1 MSDRVIVSLAAI
13 PMISGALLLLA
24 FQRAPAP
31 QAKAAKRI
39 ASSAAV
45 QGSDRA
51 PGSTPWVG
59 VVVAGNTAELAADQA
74 GRVTDVWLEVG
85 ARVEADQ
92 PILQIDSSD
101 AADAL
106 GMAGA
111 ELGQKASEAAR
122 AAARLQEA
130 ESKLRRLRAGGPW
143 IAEHEIEQAQT
154 EVRMAAAELR
164 AAEAAVRMGRAKV
177 SMHKTRAA
185 RYRVSAPFAG
195 TLVSCDVDPGD
206 SVSAGQVLA
215 RVSTDDRHVRFA
227 IPPDQAPQ
235 DGELEVV
242 IREPRSGR
250 AVVSK
255 LKTLKPEVD
264 TSAQLVFATAPL
276 SQADSEGGPWLP
288 GMRVEVLEKERA
300 LQVWGGERVRLTAPS
315 VDTAPPFAPQGE

>member
-1 MSDRVIVSLAAI
+1 
-13 PMISGALLLLA
+13 
-24 FQRAPAP
+24 
-31 QAKAAKRI
+31 
-39 ASSAAV
+39 
-45 QGSDRA
+45 
-51 PGSTPWVG
+51 
-59 VVVAGNTAELAADQA
+59 
-74 GRVTDVWLEVG
+74 
-85 ARVEADQ
+85 
-92 PILQIDSSD
+92 
-101 AADAL
+101 
-106 GMAGA
+106 
-111 ELGQKASEAAR
+111 
-122 AAARLQEA
+122 
-130 ESKLRRLRAGGPW
+130 
-143 IAEHEIEQAQT
+143 
-154 EVRMAAAELR
+154 
-164 AAEAAVRMGRAKV
+164 
-177 SMHKTRAA
+177 
-185 RYRVSAPFAG
+185 APFAG